1 MVNFPAHVLMLFEL
15 LLFFTILYALQ
26 IGFFA
31 WGAHRARYPSNP
43 TYRPSV
49 SVIVAARNEEA
60 HLRYCLDSLSRLT
73 YPKEKLEVLVVND
86 HSTDATGSIIE
97 DFARRFPFIKSL
109 DATHDVNG
117 TLRGKANAIA
127 QGVEQTTG
135 EIILFTDADCVVQKG
150 WVEETVKYYDAPS
163 VGLVAGFTSL
173 RSRTPFEAIQALDW
187 FVLFSVAA
195 GTTRLRFPVT
205 AVGNNLSVRREAYNS
220 VGGYRSIP
228 FSVTEDYALFHAITR
243 TARYVARFPID
254 PATLVFSLP
263 CESWKELYHQKK
275 RWFIGGAAMDWKSL
289 SLFAV
294 GYGFKA
300 LLVVTLVAGN
310 TAAAFSAFALKTLL
324 DVVLV
329 WPALAAFR
337 AKRLLWYVMPFEIY
351 YTLYVLLFPLIVA
364 VSRNV
369 SWKERKFP
377 HAQK

>member
-1 MVNFPAHVLMLFEL
+1 MLVEL
-15 LLFFTILYALQ
+15 LLFFAILYALQ

-31 WGAHRARYPSNP
+31 LGAHKAHYPSSL
-43 TYRPSV
+43 TYRPTV

-60 HLRYCLDSLSRLT
+60 LLRYCLDSLSRLT

-109 DATHDVNG
+109 DATQDVNG
-117 TLRGKANAIA
+117 TLHGKANAIA
-127 QGVEQTTG
+127 QGVEHTTG
-135 EIILFTDADCVVQKG
+135 EIILFTDADCVVQRG

-173 RSRTPFEAIQALDW
+173 RSRTLFEAIQALDW
-187 FVLFSVAA
+187 FILFSVAA
-195 GTTRLRFPVT
+195 GATRLRFPVT

-243 TARYVARFPID
+243 RGYVARFPID
-254 PATLVFSLP
+254 AATLVFSLP

-289 SLFAV
+289 SLFAL
-294 GYGFKA
+294 GYVFKA
-300 LLVVTLVAGN
+300 LLVLTLVVGN
-310 TAAAFSAFALKTLL
+310 MAAVLSAFALKTLL

-329 WPALAAFR
+329 WPALTAFR
-337 AKRLLWYVMPFEIY
+337 AKRLLWYVIPFEIY

-364 VSRNV
+364 FSRNV
-369 SWKERKFP
+369 SWKERQFH